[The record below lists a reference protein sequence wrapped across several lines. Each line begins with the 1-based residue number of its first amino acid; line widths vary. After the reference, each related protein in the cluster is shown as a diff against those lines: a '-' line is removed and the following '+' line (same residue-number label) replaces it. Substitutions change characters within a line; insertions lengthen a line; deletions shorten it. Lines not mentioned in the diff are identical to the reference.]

1 MLKKCTVD
9 EAGDT
14 DLVAGTMVDVSAV
27 DEANDKIDARIKAGE
42 ENLKKATYIPILM
55 GITKASLATNSFL
68 SAASFQETTKVLTD
82 AAIKGKV
89 DPLIGLKENVIIG
102 KLIPAGTGM
111 KRYRNIKLHSDLVDS
126 LEPPEPVEE
135 VVEVVEEEK
144 EKEVKILVKDPD
156 VELDIAEDEEIAM
169 TEADDDVVTIEE

>member
-1 MLKKCTVD
+1 M
-9 EAGDT
+9 
-14 DLVAGTMVDVSAV
+14 
-27 DEANDKIDARIKAGE
+27 
-42 ENLKKATYIPILM
+42 
-55 GITKASLATNSFL
+55 
-68 SAASFQETTKVLTD
+68 LTD

-126 LEPPEPVEE
+126 LEPPEPVE
-135 VVEVVEEEK
+135 VVEEEK